1 MKTEELDEV
10 FSGIPELIDFH
21 SLFLHLVQEKL
32 AFFDDEQTI
41 GDAFITLVSFFVLN
55 LFSKYFRRK
64 NTFLTSAE

>member
-41 GDAFITLVSFFVLN
+41 GDAFINLVIFCVVNLCLN
-55 LFSKYFRRK
+55 ISIFNLIIKPI
-64 NTFLTSAE
+64 